1 VSSVWI
7 VGVGMTKFGK
17 HPDRTATDL
26 GADAVLEA
34 IRDAAIDPRRIEAA
48 YCGHVFQ
55 GMVAGQRVLAQI
67 GLAGIPLTNVE
78 DACSSGAV
86 ATREAALA
94 ILAGAH
100 DVVLALGVEHL
111 TTRFRGAF
119 TPGEDDL
126 EAAIGLTMP
135 AVYAMRARRHMA
147 EFGTTRQQLALVSV
161 KNKRNAC
168 MNPFAQIQTP
178 VSLEEVLS
186 SRPIADPLCLQ
197 DCSPVSDGAAAAI
210 LCSDRLVNQLGAR
223 RAVRLAAS
231 ALRTGVVEAEPG
243 SMAFEE
249 LTARTARDAYERAGL
264 GPEDIDFAEVHDCF
278 SIAEILRVEGLGLYA
293 PGAYP
298 AALERGEAAIG
309 GRRPINPSGG
319 LLGKGHPLGATG
331 VAQVVELVR
340 QLRGE
345 AGVRQI
351 DSARVGLAHCRGG
364 KAAGVEGAACTVQ
377 IVVAG

>member
-26 GADAVLEA
+26 GAEAVLEA

-231 ALRTGVVEAEPG
+231 ALRTGVVETEPG

-249 LTARTARDAYERAGL
+249 LTAQTARDAYERAGL

>member
-1 VSSVWI
+1 MSSVWI

-168 MNPFAQIQTP
+168 LNPYAQIQNP
-178 VSLEEVLS
+178 VTLEEVLA

-210 LCSDRLVNQLGAR
+210 LCSDRVIDQVGR
-223 RAVRLAAS
+223 SRAVRLAAS
-231 ALRTGVVEAEPG
+231 ALRTGAVEAEPG

-293 PGAYP
+293 PGEYP
-298 AALERGEAAIG
+298 SALERGEAAIG

-345 AGVRQI
+345 ARNRQI
-351 DSARVGLAHCRGG
+351 EGARVGLAHCRGG

>member
-1 VSSVWI
+1 MSSVWI

-26 GADAVLEA
+26 GAEAVLEA

-231 ALRTGVVEAEPG
+231 ALRTGVVETEPG

-249 LTARTARDAYERAGL
+249 LTAQTARDAYERAGL

>member
-26 GADAVLEA
+26 GAEAVLEA

-111 TTRFRGAF
+111 TTRFRGAL
-119 TPGEDDL
+119 TPDPDDL
-126 EAAIGLTMP
+126 EGAVGLTMP
-135 AVYAMRARRHMA
+135 AIYAMRARRHMT

>member
-1 VSSVWI
+1 MPSVWI
-7 VGVGMTKFGK
+7 VGAGMTKFGK
-17 HPDRTATDL
+17 HPDRAAADL
-26 GADAVLEA
+26 GAEAVLEA
-34 IRDAAIDPRRIEAA
+34 IRDAGIDPRRIEAA

-55 GMVAGQRVLAQI
+55 GMVTGQRVLAQT

-86 ATREAALA
+86 AVREAALS

-111 TTRFRGAF
+111 TVKFRGAL

-126 EAAIGLTMP
+126 EGAVGLTMP
-135 AVYAMRARRHMA
+135 AIYAMRARRHMV
-147 EFGTTRQQLALVSV
+147 EFGTTRRQIALVSV
-161 KNKRNAC
+161 KNKHNASL
-168 MNPFAQIQTP
+168 NPYAQFQKAVT
-178 VSLEEVLS
+178 LEEVLT

-197 DCSPVSDGAAAAI
+197 DCSPVSDGAAAVI
-210 LCSDRLVNQLGAR
+210 LCSDRVIDRLGR
-223 RAVRLAAS
+223 GRAVRLAAS

-264 GPEDIDFAEVHDCF
+264 GPEEIDFAEVHDCF

-293 PGAYP
+293 PGEYP
-298 AALERGEAAIG
+298 AALERGEAAIV
-309 GRRPINPSGG
+309 GRQPINPSGG

-351 DSARVGLAHCRGG
+351 DGARVGLAHCRGG
-364 KAAGVEGAACTVQ
+364 KAAGIEGAACTVQ